1 MDRRYIKL
9 ERGKDWALFQ
19 VWSNVETHVLRG
31 HGPVAEAPGRSMS
44 PTAAAKL
51 IVQMKKDGWKEKK

>member
-9 ERGKDWALFQ
+9 ERGKNWTLLQ
-19 VWSNVETHVLRG
+19 VWSNVEIYVLRG
-31 HGPVAEAPGRSMS
+31 HGLVAEAPGRSMS

-51 IVQMKKDGWKEKK
+51 VVQMKKDGWEESK

>member
-19 VWSNVETHVLRG
+19 VWSNVETHVLCG
-31 HGPVAEAPGRSMS
+31 HGLVAEAPGRSMS

-51 IVQMKKDGWKEKK
+51 VVQMKKEGWREKK